1 MRVYVCVRVRVRVRV
16 RLNVRA
22 RVRVRLRGCVRVY
35 VRVHVHVP
43 LPLPLLAP
51 VPVPMLVPVHERARA
66 CARARGYI
74 YDMYDLFTHTC
85 HEQDLDMGIVILKS
99 WSQLPDFLLSVS
111 PQETKTRG
119 DHVRGR
125 YAAVKAAL
133 QRHLLSAV
141 CQLKGQLSVGRIS

>member
-1 MRVYVCVRVRVRVRV
+1 VRVYVCVRVRVRVRV

-43 LPLPLLAP
+43 
-51 VPVPMLVPVHERARA
+51 MRQKQMQRQRQRPVHERAQA
-66 CARARGYI
+66 CAHACGYI

-141 CQLKGQLSVGRIS
+141 CQLKGQLSVGRVS